1 LTGILIVRTLSRED
15 YGAYA
20 IVIFAVTALTLLSD
34 SGLTSAILSIGG
46 AQSSNDKVLAR
57 LVATAIGVRGRLVVV
72 LIVVI
77 SPGIVYLLTRNA
89 VHLPLALF
97 ISGLVAANLA
107 LQMSAT
113 THKVLLEIRYDF
125 SYVQR
130 VKLIS
135 GISRLGAVALI
146 EVTYSDIVLVIL
158 ATLLASAIEWRLFDA
173 RLRKLIGTSESP
185 DDELRGLFR
194 VNIAR
199 TLPTNAFVIMQAQ
212 VLQVALAALGATATL
227 ADITAASRFAALF
240 AVVNQTLN
248 GVLVPAFS
256 RYAGSRQ
263 AVLRRYIVI
272 ASGYAGLLAV
282 GWLMIWALAPILIRI
297 LGPDYAH
304 LTQVMLIVTAGAVAY
319 EIASSMHVLSQARGW
334 LRGSWIF
341 MPLSA
346 IWTTFLL
353 VTLNIRDVH
362 VAALFY
368 VLSQLPALLM
378 NLFRVWLANFSPRR
392 GSARDGGALLQPPT
406 GSDGMP
412 EGCVLGTGDLEQ
424 PG

>member
-1 LTGILIVRTLSRED
+1 
-15 YGAYA
+15 
-20 IVIFAVTALTLLSD
+20 
-34 SGLTSAILSIGG
+34 
-46 AQSSNDKVLAR
+46 
-57 LVATAIGVRGRLVVV
+57 
-72 LIVVI
+72 
-77 SPGIVYLLTRNA
+77 
-89 VHLPLALF
+89 
-97 ISGLVAANLA
+97 
-107 LQMSAT
+107 MSAT
-113 THKVLLEIRYDF
+113 TRKVLLEIRYDF

-146 EVTYSDIVLVIL
+146 AVTYSDIVIVFL
-158 ATLLASAIEWRLFDA
+158 ATLMASAIEWRLFNA

-199 TLPTNAFVIMQAQ
+199 TLPTNAFLIAQAQ

-282 GWLMIWALAPILIRI
+282 GWLMIWALAPILIKI

-346 IWTTFLL
+346 TWTTFLL
-353 VTLNIRDVH
+353 VTLDIRDVH
-362 VAALFY
+362 VAALFF
-368 VLSQLPALLM
+368 VLSQVPALLM
-378 NLFRVWLANFSPRR
+378 NLFRVWLANFSP
-392 GSARDGGALLQPPT
+392 SARV
-406 GSDGMP
+406 SS
-412 EGCVLGTGDLEQ
+412 
-424 PG
+424 